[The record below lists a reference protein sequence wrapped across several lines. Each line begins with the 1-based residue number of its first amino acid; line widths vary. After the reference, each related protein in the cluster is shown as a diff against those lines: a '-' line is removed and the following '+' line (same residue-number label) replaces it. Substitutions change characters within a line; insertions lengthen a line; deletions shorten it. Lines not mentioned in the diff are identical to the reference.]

1 MLSDVISYVVL
12 ASVFIVTGLR
22 MFFEKPNKLSELPFL
37 RSEPKQFDENS
48 EPDSVDA

>member
-12 ASVFIVTGLR
+12 ASAFIVTGLR
-22 MFFEKPNKLSELPFL
+22 MFFEKPNKLSELPLL

>member
-1 MLSDVISYVVL
+1 MVSDLISYAVL

-22 MFFEKPNKLSELPFL
+22 MFFEKPNRLSELPFL